1 MATPAAVN
9 PSEMGSELPGT
20 VAMAGAVGAGQV
32 RMGGAVPGRGG
43 KRRSGGMDFDD
54 EDGEGPSKFSRY
66 DDDQIPGGDKERY
79 ARENHSEIE
88 RRRRNKMTQYI
99 TELSDMVPTCSAL
112 ARKPDKLT
120 ILRMAVS
127 HMKSMRGT
135 GNTSTDG
142 AYKPSFL
149 TEQELKHLILEAADG
164 FLFVVAAETGRVIYV
179 SDSVTPVLN
188 HPQSEWFGSTL
199 YEQVHPDDVD
209 KLREQLSTS
218 ENSMTGRILDLKT
231 GTVKKEGQQSSMRM
245 CMGSRRS
252 FICRM
257 RNGLGPSKEGEA
269 QYSVVHCTGYIK
281 AWPPAGMTIP
291 EEDTEAAQTG
301 KYCLVAIGRLQVTSS
316 PVSMDM
322 NGLSVPTEF
331 LSRHNSDGIITFV
344 DPRCIN
350 VIGYQPQDLLG
361 KDILEFCHPEDQSH
375 LRESFQQVVKL
386 KGQVLSVMYRFR
398 MKNREWMLIRTS
410 SFTFQNP
417 YSDEIEYIICTNTN
431 VKQLQQQQQ
440 AELEVHQR
448 DGLTAYDLSQVPVA
462 SVSSGVHEAG
472 KNIDKTEALFSQDR
486 DPRFAEIS
494 SVIHVPGVN
503 DIQPSGSSNQNL
515 AQISRQL
522 NPGQVAWSGNRP
534 PFSGQSS
541 KAQSSPFGI
550 GSGHSYQTDPASY
563 SPLSSPATSSP
574 SGNAY
579 SGLTN
584 RSTAFDV
591 SGESSQ
597 SGAQFQGRP
606 SEVWSQWQN
615 QHHSQQAGEQHT
627 HPNPSQTEVFQ
638 LTLVATPSLST
649 QQDLLFLRTYS
660 LKHNRGSIRGHNIHN
675 MQGAKL
681 SLRLKVHIYT
691 TYIYHQHSNMQ
702 INATDGD
709 REMDRDAVIYRLDDD
724 QVGIFKGKC
733 VSKKKMLNDPDMI
746 RLVEHGSNKGG
757 MAKIPSNGKSWREWP
772 LEQWRCLEHHC
783 RKRRW
788 AHATGQGAKDS
799 LHGVEYAY
807 VQWLKHR
814 LASGPRN
821 HRLEPLLCSDYSPGL
836 QLHSVFLT
844 PVISFT
850 VVWLFVDGLLE
861 QECRIAAKLAFLPP
875 EPTYS
880 VHTDANGV
888 TSLHLTERADWQY
901 SQRELDAVEMFSTR
915 SSRGNRVGCMFVRC
929 APNSRYTLLFSHGN
943 AVDLGQMCSFYIGLG
958 SRINCNVFSYDYSG
972 YGVSTGKPSEKNLY
986 ADIEAAWQV
995 LRNKARV
1002 DYYFSQGLFGTF
1014 NHWWDCGEV
1023 QIFSLKMF

>member
-1 MATPAAVN
+1 
-9 PSEMGSELPGT
+9 
-20 VAMAGAVGAGQV
+20 
-32 RMGGAVPGRGG
+32 
-43 KRRSGGMDFDD
+43 
-54 EDGEGPSKFSRY
+54 
-66 DDDQIPGGDKERY
+66 
-79 ARENHSEIE
+79 
-88 RRRRNKMTQYI
+88 MTLYI

-188 HPQSEWFGSTL
+188 QLQSEWFGSTL
-199 YEQVHPDDVD
+199 FEQVHPDDVD

-257 RNGLGPSKEGEA
+257 RCGSAPLDHISLNRLSSMRKRYRNGLGPSKEGEA

-291 EEDTEAAQTG
+291 DEDTEAGQTS

-375 LRESFQQVVKL
+375 LRESFQQVIKL

-462 SVSSGVHEAG
+462 SVPAGIHEAG
-472 KNIDKTEALFSQDR
+472 KTIDKTDSLFSQER
-486 DPRFAEIS
+486 DPRFSDMYTGISGSDKKMMVPSSTAGGQQLYSQGSPFQPGHSGKSFSS

-503 DIQPSGSSNQNL
+503 DIQSTAGSAGQNL
-515 AQISRQL
+515 TQISRQI
-522 NPGQVAWSGNRP
+522 NAGQVSWTGSRP
-534 PFSGQSS
+534 PFSSQQIPAQSN

-550 GSGHSYQTDPASY
+550 GSSHSYQADPSSY

-579 SGLTN
+579 SNLAN

-597 SGAQFQGRP
+597 SGGQFQGRP
-606 SEVWSQWQN
+606 SEVWSQWQS
-615 QHHSQQAGEQHT
+615 QHHSQQGGDP
-627 HPNPSQTEVFQ
+627 HPHPQSSQTEVFQ
-638 LTLVATPSLST
+638 DMLPMPGDPT
-649 QQDLLFLRTYS
+649 QGTTNY
-660 LKHNRGSIRGHNIHN
+660 NIEDF
-675 MQGAKL
+675 A
-681 SLRLKVHIYT
+681 
-691 TYIYHQHSNMQ
+691 
-702 INATDGD
+702 
-709 REMDRDAVIYRLDDD
+709 
-724 QVGIFKGKC
+724 
-733 VSKKKMLNDPDMI
+733 
-746 RLVEHGSNKGG
+746 
-757 MAKIPSNGKSWREWP
+757 
-772 LEQWRCLEHHC
+772 
-783 RKRRW
+783 
-788 AHATGQGAKDS
+788 
-799 LHGVEYAY
+799 
-807 VQWLKHR
+807 
-814 LASGPRN
+814 
-821 HRLEPLLCSDYSPGL
+821 
-836 QLHSVFLT
+836 
-844 PVISFT
+844 
-850 VVWLFVDGLLE
+850 
-861 QECRIAAKLAFLPP
+861 
-875 EPTYS
+875 
-880 VHTDANGV
+880 
-888 TSLHLTERADWQY
+888 
-901 SQRELDAVEMFSTR
+901 
-915 SSRGNRVGCMFVRC
+915 
-929 APNSRYTLLFSHGN
+929 
-943 AVDLGQMCSFYIGLG
+943 DLGMFPP
-958 SRINCNVFSYDYSG
+958 FS
-972 YGVSTGKPSEKNLY
+972 E
-986 ADIEAAWQV
+986 
-995 LRNKARV
+995 
-1002 DYYFSQGLFGTF
+1002 
-1014 NHWWDCGEV
+1014 
-1023 QIFSLKMF
+1023 

>member
-1 MATPAAVN
+1 IETVSVVDGEDVFGL
-9 PSEMGSELPGT
+9 SEMGTDLPGP
-20 VAMAGAVGAGQV
+20 VAMPGAVVGGGQV
-32 RMGGAVPGRGG
+32 RMAGAMPGRGG
-43 KRRSGGMDFDD
+43 KRRSAGMDFDD
-54 EDGEGPSKFSRY
+54 EDGEGPSKFSR
-66 DDDQIPGGDKERY
+66 
-79 ARENHSEIE
+79 ENHSEIE
-88 RRRRNKMTQYI
+88 RRRRNKMTLYI

-199 YEQVHPDDVD
+199 FEQVHPDDVD

-257 RNGLGPSKEGEA
+257 RCGSAPLDHISLNRLSSMRKRYRNGLGPSKEGEA

-291 EEDTEAAQTG
+291 DEDTEAGQTS

-375 LRESFQQVVKL
+375 LRESFQQVHQQK
-386 KGQVLSVMYRFR
+386 QTQPCVLRAFYCR
-398 MKNREWMLIRTS
+398 
-410 SFTFQNP
+410 
-417 YSDEIEYIICTNTN
+417 
-431 VKQLQQQQQ
+431 QLQQQQQ

-462 SVSSGVHEAG
+462 SIPAGIHEAG
-472 KNIDKTEALFSQDR
+472 KTIDKTDSLFSQER
-486 DPRFAEIS
+486 DPRFSDMYTGIS
-494 SVIHVPGVN
+494 GCMFIQILHLTSTASRTDFNLNMQFTVISLNVITKPAHVCQLEFQRLYINILTSPVVPP
-503 DIQPSGSSNQNL
+503 QQ
-515 AQISRQL
+515 QI
-522 NPGQVAWSGNRP
+522 PA
-534 PFSGQSS
+534 QSS
-541 KAQSSPFGI
+541 KAQASPFGM
-550 GSGHSYQTDPASY
+550 GSTHSYQADPSSY

-579 SGLTN
+579 SNLAN

-597 SGAQFQGRP
+597 SGGQFQGRP
-606 SEVWSQWQN
+606 SEVWSQWQS
-615 QHHSQQAGEQHT
+615 QHHSQQGGDP
-627 HPNPSQTEVFQ
+627 HPHPQSSQTEVFQ
-638 LTLVATPSLST
+638 DMLPMPGDPT
-649 QQDLLFLRTYS
+649 QGTTNY
-660 LKHNRGSIRGHNIHN
+660 NIEDF
-675 MQGAKL
+675 A
-681 SLRLKVHIYT
+681 
-691 TYIYHQHSNMQ
+691 
-702 INATDGD
+702 
-709 REMDRDAVIYRLDDD
+709 
-724 QVGIFKGKC
+724 
-733 VSKKKMLNDPDMI
+733 
-746 RLVEHGSNKGG
+746 
-757 MAKIPSNGKSWREWP
+757 
-772 LEQWRCLEHHC
+772 
-783 RKRRW
+783 
-788 AHATGQGAKDS
+788 
-799 LHGVEYAY
+799 
-807 VQWLKHR
+807 
-814 LASGPRN
+814 
-821 HRLEPLLCSDYSPGL
+821 
-836 QLHSVFLT
+836 
-844 PVISFT
+844 
-850 VVWLFVDGLLE
+850 
-861 QECRIAAKLAFLPP
+861 
-875 EPTYS
+875 
-880 VHTDANGV
+880 
-888 TSLHLTERADWQY
+888 
-901 SQRELDAVEMFSTR
+901 
-915 SSRGNRVGCMFVRC
+915 
-929 APNSRYTLLFSHGN
+929 
-943 AVDLGQMCSFYIGLG
+943 DLGMFPP
-958 SRINCNVFSYDYSG
+958 FS
-972 YGVSTGKPSEKNLY
+972 E
-986 ADIEAAWQV
+986 
-995 LRNKARV
+995 
-1002 DYYFSQGLFGTF
+1002 
-1014 NHWWDCGEV
+1014 
-1023 QIFSLKMF
+1023 

>member
-1 MATPAAVN
+1 MVIIQYLWSKRSCKNVLCVSHYMLMMAVLFLS
-9 PSEMGSELPGT
+9 PS
-20 VAMAGAVGAGQV
+20 
-32 RMGGAVPGRGG
+32 
-43 KRRSGGMDFDD
+43 
-54 EDGEGPSKFSRY
+54 
-66 DDDQIPGGDKERY
+66 
-79 ARENHSEIE
+79 RENHSEIE

-188 HPQSEWFGSTL
+188 HPQAEWFGSTL

-257 RNGLGPSKEGEA
+257 RCGSAPLDHISLNRLSSMRKRYRNGLGPSKEGEA

-291 EEDTEAAQTG
+291 DEDTEAGQTS

-462 SVSSGVHEAG
+462 SVQSGVHEAG
-472 KNIDKTEALFSQDR
+472 KTIDKADSLFSQER
-486 DPRFAEIS
+486 DPRFSDMYTGISASDKKMMVPSSTAGGQQLYSQGSPFQPGHSGKSFGS

-503 DIQPSGSSNQNL
+503 DIQSTAGSAGQNL
-515 AQISRQL
+515 TQISRQI
-522 NPGQVAWSGNRP
+522 NASQVSWTGSRP
-534 PFSGQSS
+534 PFSGQQIQAQSN

-550 GSGHSYQTDPASY
+550 GSSHSYQADPSSY

-579 SGLTN
+579 SNLAN
-584 RSTAFDV
+584 RSAAFDV

-597 SGAQFQGRP
+597 SGGQFQGRP
-606 SEVWSQWQN
+606 SEVWSQWQS
-615 QHHSQQAGEQHT
+615 QHHSQQGGDP
-627 HPNPSQTEVFQ
+627 HPHPQSSQTEVFQ
-638 LTLVATPSLST
+638 DMLPMPGDPTQGST
-649 QQDLLFLRTYS
+649 NY
-660 LKHNRGSIRGHNIHN
+660 NIEDF
-675 MQGAKL
+675 A
-681 SLRLKVHIYT
+681 
-691 TYIYHQHSNMQ
+691 
-702 INATDGD
+702 
-709 REMDRDAVIYRLDDD
+709 
-724 QVGIFKGKC
+724 
-733 VSKKKMLNDPDMI
+733 
-746 RLVEHGSNKGG
+746 
-757 MAKIPSNGKSWREWP
+757 
-772 LEQWRCLEHHC
+772 
-783 RKRRW
+783 
-788 AHATGQGAKDS
+788 
-799 LHGVEYAY
+799 
-807 VQWLKHR
+807 
-814 LASGPRN
+814 
-821 HRLEPLLCSDYSPGL
+821 
-836 QLHSVFLT
+836 
-844 PVISFT
+844 
-850 VVWLFVDGLLE
+850 
-861 QECRIAAKLAFLPP
+861 
-875 EPTYS
+875 
-880 VHTDANGV
+880 
-888 TSLHLTERADWQY
+888 
-901 SQRELDAVEMFSTR
+901 
-915 SSRGNRVGCMFVRC
+915 
-929 APNSRYTLLFSHGN
+929 
-943 AVDLGQMCSFYIGLG
+943 DLGMFPP
-958 SRINCNVFSYDYSG
+958 FS
-972 YGVSTGKPSEKNLY
+972 E
-986 ADIEAAWQV
+986 
-995 LRNKARV
+995 
-1002 DYYFSQGLFGTF
+1002 
-1014 NHWWDCGEV
+1014 
-1023 QIFSLKMF
+1023 

>member
-9 PSEMGSELPGT
+9 PSEMGTDLPGP
-20 VAMAGAVGAGQV
+20 VVMPGAVVGAGQV
-32 RMGGAVPGRGG
+32 RMAGAMPGRGG
-43 KRRSGGMDFDD
+43 KRRSVGMDFDD

-66 DDDQIPGGDKERY
+66 DDDQIPGDKERY

-199 YEQVHPDDVD
+199 FEQVHPDDVD

-257 RNGLGPSKEGEA
+257 RCGSAPLDHISLNRLSSMRKRYRNGLGPSKEGEA

-291 EEDTEAAQTG
+291 DEDTEAGQTS

-462 SVSSGVHEAG
+462 SVPAGVHEAG
-472 KNIDKTEALFSQDR
+472 KTIDKTDSLFSQER
-486 DPRFAEIS
+486 DPRFSDIYTGISGSDKKMMVPSSTAGGQQLYSQGSPFQPGHSGKSFSS

-503 DIQPSGSSNQNL
+503 DIQSTAGSAGQNL
-515 AQISRQL
+515 TQISRQI
-522 NPGQVAWSGNRP
+522 NAGQVSWTGNRP
-534 PFSGQSS
+534 PFSSQQIPTQSS
-541 KAQSSPFGI
+541 KNQSSPFGM
-550 GSGHSYQTDPASY
+550 GSGHSYQADPSSY

-579 SGLTN
+579 SNLAN

-591 SGESSQ
+591 SAESSQ
-597 SGAQFQGRP
+597 SGGQFQSRP
-606 SEVWSQWQN
+606 SEVWSQWQS
-615 QHHSQQAGEQHT
+615 QHHSQQGGDP
-627 HPNPSQTEVFQ
+627 HPHPQSSQTEVFQ
-638 LTLVATPSLST
+638 DMLPMPGDPT
-649 QQDLLFLRTYS
+649 QGTTNY
-660 LKHNRGSIRGHNIHN
+660 NIEDF
-675 MQGAKL
+675 A
-681 SLRLKVHIYT
+681 
-691 TYIYHQHSNMQ
+691 
-702 INATDGD
+702 
-709 REMDRDAVIYRLDDD
+709 
-724 QVGIFKGKC
+724 
-733 VSKKKMLNDPDMI
+733 
-746 RLVEHGSNKGG
+746 
-757 MAKIPSNGKSWREWP
+757 
-772 LEQWRCLEHHC
+772 
-783 RKRRW
+783 
-788 AHATGQGAKDS
+788 
-799 LHGVEYAY
+799 
-807 VQWLKHR
+807 
-814 LASGPRN
+814 
-821 HRLEPLLCSDYSPGL
+821 
-836 QLHSVFLT
+836 
-844 PVISFT
+844 
-850 VVWLFVDGLLE
+850 
-861 QECRIAAKLAFLPP
+861 
-875 EPTYS
+875 
-880 VHTDANGV
+880 
-888 TSLHLTERADWQY
+888 
-901 SQRELDAVEMFSTR
+901 
-915 SSRGNRVGCMFVRC
+915 
-929 APNSRYTLLFSHGN
+929 
-943 AVDLGQMCSFYIGLG
+943 DLGMFPP
-958 SRINCNVFSYDYSG
+958 FS
-972 YGVSTGKPSEKNLY
+972 E
-986 ADIEAAWQV
+986 
-995 LRNKARV
+995 
-1002 DYYFSQGLFGTF
+1002 
-1014 NHWWDCGEV
+1014 
-1023 QIFSLKMF
+1023 

>member
-1 MATPAAVN
+1 
-9 PSEMGSELPGT
+9 MGSELPGT
-20 VAMAGAVGAGQV
+20 VGMAGAVGAGQV

-54 EDGEGPSKFSRY
+54 EDGEGPSKFSRTSS
-66 DDDQIPGGDKERY
+66 QRS
-79 ARENHSEIE
+79 ENHSEIE

-209 KLREQLSTS
+209 KLREQLSTT
-218 ENSMTGRILDLKT
+218 ENSMTGEHLKKSILFFYA
-231 GTVKKEGQQSSMRM
+231 SI
-245 CMGSRRS
+245 RS
-252 FICRM
+252 FINFECGSAPLDHISLNRLSNM
-257 RNGLGPSKEGEA
+257 RKRYRNGLGPSKEGEA

-291 EEDTEAAQTG
+291 EEDTEAGQTG

-331 LSRHNSDGIITFV
+331 LSRHNSDGVITFV

-462 SVSSGVHEAG
+462 GVSGGVHEAG
-472 KNIDKTEALFSQDR
+472 KNIDKTEALFSQER
-486 DPRFAEIS
+486 DPRFAEMYTGISGSGDKKMMVPSSTAGGQQLYSQSSPFQQGHSGKSFSS
-494 SVIHVPGVN
+494 SVIHVPSVN

-534 PFSGQSS
+534 PFSGQAS

-638 LTLVATPSLST
+638 DMLPMAGDPT
-649 QQDLLFLRTYS
+649 QGTANY
-660 LKHNRGSIRGHNIHN
+660 NIEDF
-675 MQGAKL
+675 A
-681 SLRLKVHIYT
+681 
-691 TYIYHQHSNMQ
+691 
-702 INATDGD
+702 
-709 REMDRDAVIYRLDDD
+709 
-724 QVGIFKGKC
+724 
-733 VSKKKMLNDPDMI
+733 
-746 RLVEHGSNKGG
+746 
-757 MAKIPSNGKSWREWP
+757 
-772 LEQWRCLEHHC
+772 
-783 RKRRW
+783 
-788 AHATGQGAKDS
+788 
-799 LHGVEYAY
+799 
-807 VQWLKHR
+807 
-814 LASGPRN
+814 
-821 HRLEPLLCSDYSPGL
+821 
-836 QLHSVFLT
+836 
-844 PVISFT
+844 
-850 VVWLFVDGLLE
+850 
-861 QECRIAAKLAFLPP
+861 
-875 EPTYS
+875 
-880 VHTDANGV
+880 
-888 TSLHLTERADWQY
+888 
-901 SQRELDAVEMFSTR
+901 
-915 SSRGNRVGCMFVRC
+915 
-929 APNSRYTLLFSHGN
+929 
-943 AVDLGQMCSFYIGLG
+943 DLGMFPP
-958 SRINCNVFSYDYSG
+958 FS
-972 YGVSTGKPSEKNLY
+972 E
-986 ADIEAAWQV
+986 
-995 LRNKARV
+995 
-1002 DYYFSQGLFGTF
+1002 
-1014 NHWWDCGEV
+1014 
-1023 QIFSLKMF
+1023 

>member
-9 PSEMGSELPGT
+9 PSEMGTDLPGP
-20 VAMAGAVGAGQV
+20 VAMPGAVVGAGQV
-32 RMGGAVPGRGG
+32 RMGGAMPGRGG
-43 KRRSGGMDFDD
+43 KRRSTGMDFDD

-66 DDDQIPGGDKERY
+66 DYDDQTPGDKERY

-218 ENSMTGRILDLKT
+218 ENSMTALILTAPIHSRGSIGRILDLKT

-257 RNGLGPSKEGEA
+257 RCGSAPLDHISLNRLSSMRKRYRNGLGPSKEGEA

-291 EEDTEAAQTG
+291 DEDTEAGQTS

-462 SVSSGVHEAG
+462 SVPAGVHEAG
-472 KNIDKTEALFSQDR
+472 KTIDKTDSLFSQER
-486 DPRFAEIS
+486 DPRFSDMYSGISGSDKKMMVPSSTAGGQQLYSQGSPFQPGHSGKSFSS

-503 DIQPSGSSNQNL
+503 DIQSTAGSAGQNL
-515 AQISRQL
+515 TQISRQI
-522 NPGQVAWSGNRP
+522 NASQVSWTGSRP
-534 PFSGQSS
+534 PFSSQQIPAQSN

-550 GSGHSYQTDPASY
+550 GSSHSYQADPSSY

-579 SGLTN
+579 SNLAN
-584 RSTAFDV
+584 RSNAFDV
-591 SGESSQ
+591 SGEGSQ
-597 SGAQFQGRP
+597 SGGQFQGRP
-606 SEVWSQWQN
+606 SEVWSQWQS
-615 QHHSQQAGEQHT
+615 QHHSQQGGDP
-627 HPNPSQTEVFQ
+627 HPHPQSSQTEVFQ
-638 LTLVATPSLST
+638 DMLPMPGDPT
-649 QQDLLFLRTYS
+649 QGTTNY
-660 LKHNRGSIRGHNIHN
+660 NIEDF
-675 MQGAKL
+675 A
-681 SLRLKVHIYT
+681 
-691 TYIYHQHSNMQ
+691 
-702 INATDGD
+702 
-709 REMDRDAVIYRLDDD
+709 
-724 QVGIFKGKC
+724 
-733 VSKKKMLNDPDMI
+733 
-746 RLVEHGSNKGG
+746 
-757 MAKIPSNGKSWREWP
+757 
-772 LEQWRCLEHHC
+772 
-783 RKRRW
+783 
-788 AHATGQGAKDS
+788 
-799 LHGVEYAY
+799 
-807 VQWLKHR
+807 
-814 LASGPRN
+814 
-821 HRLEPLLCSDYSPGL
+821 
-836 QLHSVFLT
+836 
-844 PVISFT
+844 
-850 VVWLFVDGLLE
+850 
-861 QECRIAAKLAFLPP
+861 
-875 EPTYS
+875 
-880 VHTDANGV
+880 
-888 TSLHLTERADWQY
+888 
-901 SQRELDAVEMFSTR
+901 
-915 SSRGNRVGCMFVRC
+915 
-929 APNSRYTLLFSHGN
+929 
-943 AVDLGQMCSFYIGLG
+943 DLGMFPP
-958 SRINCNVFSYDYSG
+958 FS
-972 YGVSTGKPSEKNLY
+972 E
-986 ADIEAAWQV
+986 
-995 LRNKARV
+995 
-1002 DYYFSQGLFGTF
+1002 
-1014 NHWWDCGEV
+1014 
-1023 QIFSLKMF
+1023 